1 MHLQQGHSF
10 LPFYV
15 AHCVRKFCLL
25 LEPKD
30 KRGVPSETLLI
41 SAELAQLC
49 ALGEELPDTAAGQ
62 RRDSHSSE
70 DTPPEAWRAILT
82 TKPGEAVTGCCT
94 VKSGYDA
101 LQAPLAAFEKKSAED
116 WSRRYPELS
125 AAIRRCVKARST
137 RPRSRVWRGGSSS
150 SIEWASMA

>member
-1 MHLQQGHSF
+1 MHLQHGHSF

-49 ALGEELPDTAAGQ
+49 ALGEELPDMACGQ

-70 DTPPEAWRAILT
+70 DTPPPSSLGKESNWSSLRSMQVLT
-82 TKPGEAVTGCCT
+82 TAPPPLFPTGDE
-94 VKSGYDA
+94 SNWFS
-101 LQAPLAAFEKKSAED
+101 LAS
-116 WSRRYPELS
+116 
-125 AAIRRCVKARST
+125 AIRVYRHFLELDTDHDGMLTPDELASYGDGLLSLTPAFV
-137 RPRSRVWRGGSSS
+137 SSGL
-150 SIEWASMA
+150 

>member
-49 ALGEELPDTAAGQ
+49 ALGEELPDMAAGL

-70 DTPPEAWRAILT
+70 DTPP
-82 TKPGEAVTGCCT
+82 P
-94 VKSGYDA
+94 
-101 LQAPLAAFEKKSAED
+101 
-116 WSRRYPELS
+116 
-125 AAIRRCVKARST
+125 
-137 RPRSRVWRGGSSS
+137 SSLGDTPPPS
-150 SIEWASMA
+150 SLGDESIWFSL

>member
-1 MHLQQGHSF
+1 MHLQHGHSF

-49 ALGEELPDTAAGQ
+49 ALGEELPNMDGEELPDMACGQ

-70 DTPPEAWRAILT
+70 DTPPPSSLGKESNWSSHPSMQVLT
-82 TKPGEAVTGCCT
+82 T
-94 VKSGYDA
+94 
-101 LQAPLAAFEKKSAED
+101 APDCL
-116 WSRRYPELS
+116 
-125 AAIRRCVKARST
+125 
-137 RPRSRVWRGGSSS
+137 
-150 SIEWASMA
+150 

>member
-1 MHLQQGHSF
+1 MHLQHGHSF

-49 ALGEELPDTAAGQ
+49 ALGEELPDMACGQ

-70 DTPPEAWRAILT
+70 DTPPPSSLGKEPNWSSLRSMQVLT
-82 TKPGEAVTGCCT
+82 T
-94 VKSGYDA
+94 
-101 LQAPLAAFEKKSAED
+101 APPPPLPH
-116 WSRRYPELS
+116 R
-125 AAIRRCVKARST
+125 
-137 RPRSRVWRGGSSS
+137 
-150 SIEWASMA
+150 

>member
-1 MHLQQGHSF
+1 MHLQHGHSF

-49 ALGEELPDTAAGQ
+49 ALGEELPDMACGQ

-70 DTPPEAWRAILT
+70 DTPPPSSLGKEPNWSSLRSMQVLT
-82 TKPGEAVTGCCT
+82 TAPPPPSSPQVMSPIGSPSPRQSACIVISLSWTQTTTGC
-94 VKSGYDA
+94 
-101 LQAPLAAFEKKSAED
+101 
-116 WSRRYPELS
+116 
-125 AAIRRCVKARST
+125 
-137 RPRSRVWRGGSSS
+137 
-150 SIEWASMA
+150 